1 MGEGAARH
9 DAGRLSGSILVLFF
23 AGVLAFLYLR
33 TFLLP
38 ATPFVA
44 TDDRTLFFA
53 RAVRVLHGQVPYRD
67 FLEIVTPGTEL
78 VYAAAF
84 RLFGIHAWVMQAWGI
99 AIGLVLSSVVTL
111 IASRIL
117 RGPLILL
124 PALLFL
130 IFDFNSAL
138 DMTHHWYST
147 LFVLAAVAVLSGGE
161 GIPRVIAAGSLCG
174 VAMLFTQTSGALAV
188 VALVIYLLWL
198 RRSEAGKFSVP
209 VRIAALILPFVLI
222 VSCVLGCYIQ
232 KAGFRTLVF
241 DLFVFPIRFMSSA
254 DVNQPGTYF
263 RQLHELATSSGV
275 LRLIP
280 VVFIYVL
287 VPYVYFFGLYQLRRQ
302 CEVLP
307 ASVRKPLVLLHLVG
321 LALFLAVAS
330 GPRYFRLCTVA
341 PPAILIC
348 IWLLSQPGRVRR
360 LARRLLCVLAIVFA
374 VLFSFHR
381 QTQWH
386 GTLNLPIGR
395 TAFTDVAMYDEFQ
408 WLAQRTLPSETFFNN
423 SALGLYLS
431 LDNPTG
437 SEFLTYSDF
446 TRPEEVAAVIQSLR
460 QRPPHFI
467 VLLTESEKPSELYDH
482 AAPFR
487 QFVHENY
494 HLAQIFY
501 VEHSRY
507 GQEVWERGV
516 TVGHS

>member
-1 MGEGAARH
+1 MAEGGARH

-23 AGVLAFLYLR
+23 AGALAFLYLR

-44 TDDRTLFFA
+44 IDDQILFFA

-78 VYAAAF
+78 IYAAEF
-84 RLFGIHAWVMQAWGI
+84 RLFGIHAWVMPAWGI
-99 AIGLVLSSVVTL
+99 AIGFALSFVVTL

-117 RGPLILL
+117 RGPVMLL

-147 LFVLAAVAVLSGGE
+147 LFVLAAVAALSGGS
-161 GIPRVIAAGSLCG
+161 GIPRIIAAGSLCG
-174 VAMLFTQTSGALAV
+174 VATLFTQTSGTLTV
-188 VALVIYLLWL
+188 VALVIYLVWL
-198 RRSEAGKFSVP
+198 RRSEAGKFSTP
-209 VRIAALILPFVLI
+209 VSIAVLVLPFVLI
-222 VSCVLGCYIQ
+222 VSCVLGYFIY

-241 DLFVFPIRFMSSA
+241 DLFIFPIRFMSSA

-280 VVFIYVL
+280 VMFIYIL
-287 VPYVYFFGLYQLRRQ
+287 VPYVYFFGLHQLRRQ

-307 ASVRKPLVLLHLVG
+307 ASRRKALVLLHLVG

-341 PPAILIC
+341 APAILIC
-348 IWLLSQPGRVRR
+348 IWLLSQPGRAHR
-360 LARRLLCVLAIVFA
+360 LARRLLCILAIVFA

-386 GTLNLPIGR
+386 GTLNLPVGR
-395 TAFTDVAMYDEFQ
+395 TAFTDFAMYREFQ
-408 WLAQRTLPSETFFNN
+408 WLAQRTQPSEFFFND
-423 SALGLYLS
+423 SDLGLYLS

-437 SEFLTYSDF
+437 SEFLTYADF

-467 VLLTESEKPSELYDH
+467 ILLTESEKPSELYDH
-482 AAPFR
+482 AASFR
-487 QFVHENY
+487 QYVHENY

-501 VEHSRY
+501 IEHSRY
-507 GQEVWERGV
+507 GHEFWEHGV
-516 TVGHS
+516 TAGHS